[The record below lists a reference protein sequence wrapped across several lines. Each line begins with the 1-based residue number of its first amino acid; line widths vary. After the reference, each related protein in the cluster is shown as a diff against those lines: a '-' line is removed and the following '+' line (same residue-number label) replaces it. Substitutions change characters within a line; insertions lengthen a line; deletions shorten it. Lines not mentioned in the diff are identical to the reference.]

1 MKILSV
7 PLTSS
12 FSLEAGSFGRQG
24 EAIVI
29 LPPPVAMF
37 DQLSGWLRRQ
47 TPPDPSGFSTAMI
60 GIGATAL
67 CLRWGTYLAVL
78 LDEQKPLDPR
88 VGSADISMI
97 SDPEMKRINLE
108 FSANLARLI
117 RMLHEDEGGCYRLL
131 HLSYQHLAMPRF
143 RGRQC
148 AELLDAFYGLTSPA
162 FWNLAGADLRARME
176 RARPIVIQYP
186 YRILANSM
194 ALAAWRNGPV
204 ENLHCGRISGYN
216 LNRRRATDQQIRELM
231 RFTSERLAALL
242 SRFRPW
248 KQDAGSPV
256 PWPENL
262 AGIYISPYYS
272 PSTWSLTES
281 CSRIELEAQG
291 D

>member
-12 FSLEAGSFGRQG
+12 FTLEAGSVGRQG

-37 DQLSGWLRRQ
+37 DQLSGWLYRQ
-47 TPPDPSGFSTAMI
+47 TPADRTGFSAAMI

-78 LDEQKPLDPR
+78 LDEHKPLDPR
-88 VGSADISMI
+88 VGLAEISMI
-97 SDPEMKRINLE
+97 SNPEMKRINLE

-117 RMLHEDEGGCYRLL
+117 RMLHEDEGGCHRLL
-131 HLSYQHLAMPRF
+131 HLSYQHLAMPRL
-143 RGRQC
+143 RGRRC
-148 AELLDAFYGLTSPA
+148 AELLDAFYGLTSPT
-162 FWNLAGADLRARME
+162 FWNLAGADLKARME
-176 RARPIVIQYP
+176 RARPIAVKYP

-194 ALAAWRNGPV
+194 ALVAWRNGPV
-204 ENLHCGRISGYN
+204 ENLHCGLVSGYSW
-216 LNRRRATDQQIRELM
+216 NRRRATDRQNWELM

-248 KQDAGSPV
+248 KQDADSPV

-262 AGIYISPYYS
+262 AGIYISPYYG

-281 CSRIELEAQG
+281 CSRIDLEAHE